1 MIELYH
7 SGRLYK
13 IYVCTNTGS
22 KRKGYLDMINENWN
36 RAAKVDQKTVK
47 LSNIRWSTLKN
58 TSSYG
63 TVAGLKNEQQQ
74 LYYIR
79 DLGTTNI
86 RVPFYFY
93 DDNVIILFP
102 FKKKSKKDQNKLFK
116 QAESLQT
123 EINKWIDKNGFPNS

>member
-1 MIELYH
+1 
-7 SGRLYK
+7 
-13 IYVCTNTGS
+13 
-22 KRKGYLDMINENWN
+22 MINENWN

-63 TVAGLKNEQQQ
+63 TVAGIKNEQQQ

-79 DLGTTNI
+79 DRGTTNI

-102 FKKKSKKDQNKLFK
+102 FKKKSKKDQNKLFI

-123 EINKWIDKNGFPNS
+123 EINKWIDKNGIPNS